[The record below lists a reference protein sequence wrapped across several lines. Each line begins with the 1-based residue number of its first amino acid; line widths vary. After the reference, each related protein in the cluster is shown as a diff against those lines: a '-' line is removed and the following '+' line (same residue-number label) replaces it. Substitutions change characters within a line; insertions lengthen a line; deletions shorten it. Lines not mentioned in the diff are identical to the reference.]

1 MSSTPPRSAGQP
13 PRYSSV
19 LKTRIDLARL
29 TGRVD
34 RVIEH
39 YTDYDL
45 EQLKAGLIKLLEKV
59 DGEEVNRGGGN
70 DVVVPTK

>member
-1 MSSTPPRSAGQP
+1 
-13 PRYSSV
+13 
-19 LKTRIDLARL
+19 
-29 TGRVD
+29 
-34 RVIEH
+34 VIEH